1 MRTEQMS
8 AAKLLARAKVH
19 GVWIAIP
26 TPFTHDGARVD
37 EDLLGGSVDYYV
49 DALKVD
55 GIFCGGVMGEFWA
68 LSLEERKRVH
78 RLVAERVD
86 GRVPVMAQVGHHV
99 LSDTV
104 TLCDHAESH
113 GIDFGIAMNP
123 YYPPSPPDH
132 LVRNWYERLAEAS
145 GLPMFLFNTPYSGSR
160 LSPELIAELADLDNI
175 CGIKNPQSREHLLR
189 VSELAGD
196 RIVVADASERDWLE
210 LHLEHGF
217 QALMST
223 PALALFQKAGHTPV
237 AEYTSRAKAGDIDGA
252 WKIHGRL
259 ERARGV
265 FDRWMREPWLERRI
279 VPIAQLKAW
288 LGLLGLPQGPVRP
301 PLVPLTADEKSQLWR
316 DVERLEHARG

>member
-1 MRTEQMS
+1 VRTEQMS
-8 AAKLLARAKVH
+8 GAKLLARAKVH

-26 TPFTHDGARVD
+26 TPFTDDGARVD
-37 EDLLGGSVDYYV
+37 EQLLARSVDYFV

-68 LSLEERKRVH
+68 LSLEERQRVH

-86 GRVPVMAQVGHHV
+86 GRVPVMAQVGHHA
-99 LSDTV
+99 LSETV
-104 TLCDHAESH
+104 ALCDHAERH

-123 YYPPSPPDH
+123 YYPPSPPDA

-145 GLPMFLFNTPYSGSR
+145 RLPMFLFNTPYSGSR

-175 CGIKNPQSREHLLR
+175 CGIKNPQAREHLLK
-189 VSELAGD
+189 VKELAGD

-223 PALALFQKAGHTPV
+223 PALALFQTAGHTPV
-237 AEYTSRAKAGDIDGA
+237 ADYTSRAQAGDVGAA
-252 WKIHGRL
+252 WKIHAGL
-259 ERARGV
+259 EPAREI

-301 PLVPLTADEKSQLWR
+301 PLLALTPEEDSQLRR
-316 DVERLEHARG
+316 DVERLELGSG